1 MKKTLLIAALVLFS
15 RGWVLGDGN
24 SSTVQPTYQ
33 VNKTAT
39 PPVIDGVVSP
49 EEWADAA
56 AAAGDWVDLRVHTP
70 DIQNLSFKMLWD
82 DDGLYLLGT
91 SVYDVIPAPMGN
103 EVNEEGVD
111 FEIETAPNN
120 PNWNGNAQSYNP
132 NIYFDPNTDGEDI
145 YSGQPRPNN
154 EVDGYQIAWDIREG
168 FAARRPTEGDPDRSL
183 RDPRDADGN
192 QINDYFYGTFL
203 EAHVE
208 GPFGNAGLLDLSN
221 DGPNGN
227 YRDDT
232 NPGWTFAQNASSTDV
247 NGTGAGGSVW
257 EVAFTWDFFNASNP
271 NKLVTEEEAADRG
284 PEFVIDDREFLT
296 ITIPEDHPDYDP
308 DFPNDTMEIENP
320 DFNVEA
326 PNVGQIPGVRA
337 FIGNPGEPDLRF
349 SDPESGVFLDNGLYA
364 VDGPAPGDRWGF
376 EIGLISQIDA
386 GQGLGGLPSWSEPA
400 DDGRVNNQDGDRN
413 GFAPWGNVGHGIIT
427 FVDGETGIGCDP
439 NSGGDLDGNG
449 KVEFADFLILSG
461 NFGNEVADHTAGDI
475 DCNGTVEFADFLVLS
490 GNFGNTVGEA
500 ASVPEPS
507 GIVLLSL
514 AGFIGGLVR
523 RRRS

>member
-1 MKKTLLIAALVLFS
+1 MRKLLLLSSLVLLSASQVFA
-15 RGWVLGDGN
+15 DGN
-24 SSTVQPTYQ
+24 SATEQPNYQ

-39 PPVIDGVVSP
+39 APVIDGVISP
-49 EEWADAA
+49 GEWADAA
-56 AAAGDWVDLRVHTP
+56 PGAGDWVDLRVHTP
-70 DIQNLSFKMLWD
+70 DIQNLSFQMLWD
-82 DDGLYLLGT
+82 DDGLYLVGS
-91 SVYDVIPAPMGN
+91 SVYDAIPAPMGVEIN
-103 EVNEEGVD
+103 EDDFE
-111 FEIETAPNN
+111 FEIETAPAN

-132 NIYFDPNTDGEDI
+132 NLYFDPNTDGEDI
-145 YSGQPRPNN
+145 FSGAGRPGN
-154 EVDGYQIAWDIREG
+154 ETDGYQIAWDIREG

-208 GPFGNAGLLDLSN
+208 SAFGNAGLLDTSN
-221 DGPNGN
+221 EGPNLN

-247 NGTGAGGSVW
+247 NGTGVGGSVW

-271 NKLVTEEEAADRG
+271 NKLVTEAEAESRG

-296 ITIPEDHPDYDP
+296 IPIPEDHPDYDP
-308 DFPNDTMEIENP
+308 EFPDDMIDIENP

-326 PNVGQIPGVRA
+326 KNVGQIPGTAA

-386 GQGLGGLPSWSEPA
+386 GQGLGGLPSWSEPL
-400 DDGRVNNQDGDRN
+400 DGDPGRS
-413 GFAPWGNVGHGIIT
+413 GFAPNGQIGHGIIT
-427 FVDGETGIGCDP
+427 FADGAAVGCDP
-439 NSGGDLDGNG
+439 NSLGDLDGDG
-449 KVEFADFLILSG
+449 QVGFPDFLILSA
-461 NFGNEVADHTAGDI
+461 NFGSETATHADGDI
-475 DCNGTVEFADFLVLS
+475 DCDGSVGFPDFLVLS
-490 GNFGNTVGEA
+490 ANFGSAVGAEAA

-507 GIVLLSL
+507 GFALLSF
-514 AGFIGGLVR
+514 AGLLGAMLR
-523 RRRS
+523 RRR